1 MYQHIIN
8 MCVCARSVYM
18 SKVQSK
24 QSGNCQFRLTLQ
36 DDSHCSLYYWI
47 HLWTVNSIVVKGPGF
62 RTSLKWLETMVRS
75 APGWLPSRYHPSYT
89 QFPMIKGLENPLELF
104 FPEDCWSEF
113 SFISA
118 SVSFQQVFLW
128 DPRKIRWPAN
138 NKTTKVVWLG
148 VQPSKITEQ
157 TFGLGP

>member
-1 MYQHIIN
+1 
-8 MCVCARSVYM
+8 
-18 SKVQSK
+18 
-24 QSGNCQFRLTLQ
+24 
-36 DDSHCSLYYWI
+36 
-47 HLWTVNSIVVKGPGF
+47 
-62 RTSLKWLETMVRS
+62 
-75 APGWLPSRYHPSYT
+75 
-89 QFPMIKGLENPLELF
+89 MIKGLENPQDLF
-104 FPEDCWSEF
+104 SPEDCWSEF

-128 DPRKIRWPAN
+128 DPQKIRWPAN